1 MKQTLTNFTP
11 DTDCACSTAQNLWG
25 TLNFSIAHILFCKK
39 RKRSN
44 RFTNFQ
50 FISEDNENVS
60 VNSKCYRKHQY
71 AFNIL
76 IMSRLMFQTC
86 QNLNI
91 QFIQNPSKHLGQ
103 NTLQTYPVEFSKIF
117 AQNILYQLYQKHLG
131 RNLFSV

>member
-1 MKQTLTNFTP
+1 MSFTP
-11 DTDCACSTAQNLWG
+11 DANRAYSTAQNLWG
-25 TLNFSIAHILFCKK
+25 TPNFSIAYILFCKK

-44 RFTNFQ
+44 RFTNFLL
-50 FISEDNENVS
+50 ISEDNENVS
-60 VNSKCYRKHQY
+60 VNFKCYRKHQY

-103 NTLQTYPVEFSKIF
+103 NILQTYPVEFSKIF
-117 AQNILYQLYQKHLG
+117 AQNILYQLYQQHLG